1 MYTPSGYSTLP
12 WYRWPIEID
21 DVPSYKPPFLGDFP
35 YVSHNQ
41 MVDKPDAMTR

>member
-21 DVPSYKPPFLGDFP
+21 DVPSYKSPRIVDFP
-35 YVSHNQ
+35 WLYQIASGWIQAV
-41 MVDKPDAMTR
+41 PI